1 MTEDLKK
8 PQPDDV
14 TGHMLL
20 EYSREDY
27 LDSGME
33 PGERGAPISIGEAER
48 AVEMYFFDYEELIAK
63 FLLRRVERL
72 IQQDISLYR
81 NSKTDIV
88 ERWARG
94 MFEGDS
100 DKVAKAREQVAD
112 WNAKNPDRQMQIKL
126 SQLQR
131 RVNEM
136 RKLSSERIIKAAPK
150 DIRGNVS
157 TVLQNA
163 E

>member
-1 MTEDLKK
+1 
-8 PQPDDV
+8 
-14 TGHMLL
+14 
-20 EYSREDY
+20 
-27 LDSGME
+27 
-33 PGERGAPISIGEAER
+33 
-48 AVEMYFFDYEELIAK
+48 
-63 FLLRRVERL
+63 
-72 IQQDISLYR
+72 
-81 NSKTDIV
+81 
-88 ERWARG
+88 

-157 TVLQNA
+157 TVLQSA